1 MMIKITDDYWLDH
14 SLISALRKDVIEP
27 GFTSVCCFEGGGVS
41 IKLDDGEIE
50 RIANEVNDLR
60 AKDSR

>member
-27 GFTSVCCFEGGGVS
+27 GFVSVCFFGGGSVDVRLS
-41 IKLDDGEIE
+41 TEEIS
-50 RIANEVNDLR
+50 RIANEVNAER
-60 AKDSR
+60 AKESR